1 MTTNKKINF
10 NIGEFTWFILLLAIS
25 FYFYKLVSSGNVTMF
40 ISPSMSKYVL
50 FASIAL
56 LILGIFQ
63 LPKIINTPNGK
74 AKFGYLIFAIP
85 IIIGI
90 LVDPVGL
97 NQQIADAKGVNVVQ
111 NTSQTNAKAI
121 KENSTITKNN
131 EIILNE
137 KNFFTYVNGIND
149 DPNKFKDYR
158 ITLTGFVYK
167 DDSIKHNQFVIARM
181 LMVYCA
187 ADTQIIGF
195 LCNYDGQNLDK
206 DTWVQITGVLDTTN
220 YTDSSS
226 KENFLIP
233 LIKVQSIKKVNPPAS
248 KYVYINNT
256 D

>member
-1 MTTNKKINF
+1 MTTKKVNF

-25 FYFYKLVSSGNVTMF
+25 FYFYKLVSSRNINMF
-40 ISPSMSKYVL
+40 INPSMSKYVI
-50 FASIAL
+50 FASAAL

-63 LPKIINTPNGK
+63 IPKIIFTPNSK

-90 LVDPVGL
+90 LVNPVGL

-111 NTSQTNAKAI
+111 NTAQTNTKVTKGNSI
-121 KENSTITKNN
+121 MTENKEIVLT
-131 EIILNE
+131 E
-137 KNFFTYVNGIND
+137 KNFFTFLNGIND
-149 DPNKFKDYR
+149 DPSKFKNYK

-167 DDSIKHNQFVIARM
+167 DATIKPNQFVIARM
-181 LMVYCA
+181 LMVCCA
-187 ADTQIIGF
+187 ADTQVVGF
-195 LCNYDGQNLDK
+195 LCDYDGQNLDK
-206 DTWVQITGVLDTTN
+206 DTWIQITGVLDTTN

-226 KENFLIP
+226 KENSLIP
-233 LIKVQSIKKVNPPAS
+233 LIKVKSIKKINTPTS